1 MICRA
6 TQLTGSYMKGTL
18 VVEGLKLLTF
28 MAEMIVHMLEIVF
41 LLNLFGNQADLMWK
55 ECSYINVRVHNA
67 SL

>member
-1 MICRA
+1 
-6 TQLTGSYMKGTL
+6 MKGTL

-55 ECSYINVRVHNA
+55 ECSYMNVRVHNA